1 MENPT
6 VVDDDDLL
14 MKVDSKNA
22 KLSQHNKPEKIKA
35 LYIKTRHA

>member
-1 MENPT
+1 MKPRINMENPT

-22 KLSQHNKPEKIKA
+22 KLS
-35 LYIKTRHA
+35 